1 MGNLACRQGNPR
13 FKYIR
18 NYYPSKFSTSISQEK
33 THYIVLICLGE
44 SQNLIENQNYK
55 VLSEI
60 GKEQASDIGF
70 QIKLNLLGINF
81 QEINIFTSHYINSIE
96 TSLYMVNNF
105 DFDDI
110 SNKIL
115 YIDKN
120 LSDTSEDLNSKDL
133 YDKLILPLYNGKKF
147 SLGNRLINKDQA
159 KCDKSN
165 QFNEVT
171 EKIYNHI
178 LNKYSNVNN
187 NSLNIICTQKE
198 NLNHILSKLIS
209 IMNLNKDNKI
219 YSELNKTINF
229 CTAYCFRMSFSKQNN
244 YSYLGKFVPN
254 RIFINKIMKEN
265 KKINNRFIAILRHG
279 ERIDGTPKRKYQ
291 ELPREDPEL
300 TYRGMR
306 QAMNIGM
313 QLYNYFLEENIE
325 INNINIFSS
334 PSTRTLQTGILASG
348 IVDYSDCLEK
358 TIRVITDLIT
368 TNVEDGLENNKE
380 DSPIY
385 YHKDKDKKL
394 KRFYDKYITQ
404 LIKERNFHYDNLE
417 FTSMLG
423 KDEFESYNDRIK
435 RAQNVI
441 TNICRFS
448 KTSFNKGE
456 NNLNIIATHRFNFYM
471 IVEFLMKQ
479 LNKQLKEKGLKE
491 INIKDNDISFGYC
504 HCYMF
509 KYNET
514 DEISFIGLFKP
525 DIY

>member
-1 MGNLACRQGNPR
+1 
-13 FKYIR
+13 
-18 NYYPSKFSTSISQEK
+18 
-33 THYIVLICLGE
+33 
-44 SQNLIENQNYK
+44 
-55 VLSEI
+55 
-60 GKEQASDIGF
+60 
-70 QIKLNLLGINF
+70 
-81 QEINIFTSHYINSIE
+81 
-96 TSLYMVNNF
+96 
-105 DFDDI
+105 
-110 SNKIL
+110 
-115 YIDKN
+115 
-120 LSDTSEDLNSKDL
+120 
-133 YDKLILPLYNGKKF
+133 
-147 SLGNRLINKDQA
+147 
-159 KCDKSN
+159 
-165 QFNEVT
+165 
-171 EKIYNHI
+171 
-178 LNKYSNVNN
+178 
-187 NSLNIICTQKE
+187 
-198 NLNHILSKLIS
+198 
-209 IMNLNKDNKI
+209 
-219 YSELNKTINF
+219 
-229 CTAYCFRMSFSKQNN
+229 
-244 YSYLGKFVPN
+244 
-254 RIFINKIMKEN
+254 
-265 KKINNRFIAILRHG
+265 
-279 ERIDGTPKRKYQ
+279 
-291 ELPREDPEL
+291 
-300 TYRGMR
+300 MR